1 MDDVAAVVGVVA
13 VAVSVGAGVS
23 FVRVVWLSAG
33 IGGKSA
39 WALFGWGVV
48 CVEAVGWDGAETCGC
63 MSTKAKQNTDM
74 ISSGGPI
81 RNRCELVICLGL
93 SITYCAKLC
102 LLRTHLPNFNY
113 PRIIAPLKLVDVR
126 IPTPAH
132 QRAYA
137 FTGLPWQGA
146 QFSGELGAVAPPS
159 GRTSNFEVSGFRQN
173 RQF

>member
-1 MDDVAAVVGVVA
+1 MVVGVLDNFGVVVVEVDDVAAVVGVVA

-74 ISSGGPI
+74 IKSGGPV
-81 RNRCELVICLGL
+81 NHV
-93 SITYCAKLC
+93 LC
-102 LLRTHLPNFNY
+102 QTLP
-113 PRIIAPLKLVDVR
+113 P
-126 IPTPAH
+126 
-132 QRAYA
+132 
-137 FTGLPWQGA
+137 
-146 QFSGELGAVAPPS
+146 
-159 GRTSNFEVSGFRQN
+159 
-173 RQF
+173 